1 MCFSLYLIRT
11 RDIDLAFKIMLC
23 CLLADRFQL
32 NQEAERWN
40 VRKRGQEWQEVIRMQ
55 ASSGEGKEGQ
65 RKRDFFFFFF
75 FYHRCAGTHI
85 A

>member
-55 ASSGEGKEGQ
+55 ASSGGGVG
-65 RKRDFFFFFF
+65 
-75 FYHRCAGTHI
+75 GTSRVSFCLRNVS
-85 A
+85 